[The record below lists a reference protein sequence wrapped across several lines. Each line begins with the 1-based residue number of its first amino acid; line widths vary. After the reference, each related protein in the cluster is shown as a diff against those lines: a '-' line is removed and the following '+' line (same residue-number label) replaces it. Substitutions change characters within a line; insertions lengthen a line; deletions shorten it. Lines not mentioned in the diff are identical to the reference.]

1 MKVLIL
7 RCVVRVKWI
16 DDSDKANG
24 VADKLGAN
32 KRMQL
37 SAEKRSSSDALVQWL
52 VFFLMS
58 WQAAFNVSHQA
69 MYQLLMFPGRFF
81 YVLEEV
87 TFSPCSSVL
96 LGSSISLFI
105 VLDGQV
111 SSTMCVGNVSKHVA
125 IWKEFWRFP

>member
-1 MKVLIL
+1 MMIVTKLMVLRINL
-7 RCVVRVKWI
+7 EQIRGCSYQQRR
-16 DDSDKANG
+16 D
-24 VADKLGAN
+24 
-32 KRMQL
+32 Q
-37 SAEKRSSSDALVQWL
+37 VQV